1 MEVQNRVYL
10 MKIFKLECIINILS
24 KLSKFKLDVLNSVS
38 ISYALNILQNWFKTI
53 RNALSHSSGDYN
65 FKTVSRT
72 NLSLTPV
79 GEDASLPLLAS
90 GVCYRSLVILGL

>member
-38 ISYALNILQNWFKTI
+38 ISYALNILQNWQLKTYCKTGLKQLEMHCLTVLEI
-53 RNALSHSSGDYN
+53 ITSKLSVGP
-65 FKTVSRT
+65 VS
-72 NLSLTPV
+72 L
-79 GEDASLPLLAS
+79 
-90 GVCYRSLVILGL
+90 

>member
-38 ISYALNILQNWFKTI
+38 ISYALNILQNWQ
-53 RNALSHSSGDYN
+53 L
-65 FKTVSRT
+65 
-72 NLSLTPV
+72 
-79 GEDASLPLLAS
+79 
-90 GVCYRSLVILGL
+90 